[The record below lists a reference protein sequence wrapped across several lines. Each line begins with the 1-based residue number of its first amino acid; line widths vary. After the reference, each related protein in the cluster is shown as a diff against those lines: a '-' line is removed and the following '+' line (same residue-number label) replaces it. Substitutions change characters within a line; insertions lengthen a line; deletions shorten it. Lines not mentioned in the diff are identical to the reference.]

1 MILKTIRMG
10 RPRSG
15 RLPFLSFGFCG
26 KGNRNR
32 RGGGNVEIRRGWP
45 DFQGTVE
52 RGGNLGLVFHA
63 FHGPAISTALGR
75 CSYRNR
81 GGGSGD
87 SILETRSSLALA
99 ELIFPANSVS
109 LMVFASR
116 SSDSKRIPSFR

>member
-26 KGNRNR
+26 KGNRNG

-63 FHGPAISTALGR
+63 FHGPAISTALSR
-75 CSYRNR
+75 SSYRNR

-87 SILETRSSLALA
+87 SILQAHSSLALA
-99 ELIFPANSVS
+99 ALILLANSVS
-109 LMVFASR
+109 LLVLESR
-116 SSDSKRIPSFR
+116 SNPSRRIPSLR